1 VLAVALVQAG
11 FLIFFVAT
19 NGALAPSH
27 RRAGA
32 SSCFGSSG
40 LPSDFDTVT
49 SACGN
54 AATLRSYFD
63 QSLSLLK
70 SRVPS
75 LVTQQIE
82 GAQNLHLTSS
92 RQDLINYVFCKASSL
107 GYTYQPLL
115 NALSGSGVR
124 QQPPTLPTAEPAY
137 SKCDN
142 VDVMPESRYR
152 AMVAAQVAAGLLAAQ
167 AYVCVETAL
176 GENVAATCIPLSI
189 AASAT
194 ASYFQY
200 VTWCSGE
207 DTANTVTANYD
218 RLATVSQQLFNSTE
232 LIQQSVVN
240 ATSYLASLI
249 NNSTADIENLINADT
264 NEILD
269 ALAQNTTAIITDLRQ
284 VGCDAIRLLN
294 IPDGQRSSNDSQC
307 IGQPGYPYVWAAT
320 K

>member
-1 VLAVALVQAG
+1 MFVLAFLVLFGA
-11 FLIFFVAT
+11 A

-27 RRAGA
+27 RKSRTDSPS
-32 SSCFGSSG
+32 SSCFPDG
-40 LPSDFDTVT
+40 LPSDFDAVT

-54 AATLRSYFD
+54 AATLRGYFD
-63 QSLSLLK
+63 QSMSILTQK
-70 SRVPS
+70 VPS
-75 LVTQQIE
+75 LMVQQVE
-82 GAQNLHLTSS
+82 GAQKLHLLSP
-92 RQDLINYVFCKASSL
+92 RQDLINYVFCKAASL

-115 NALSGSGVR
+115 AALSSSPVR
-124 QQPPTLPTAEPAY
+124 QAPPVLPTIAPVF

-167 AYVCVETAL
+167 AYICVETVL

-189 AASAT
+189 AASSTEA
-194 ASYFQY
+194 YFQY
-200 VTWCSGE
+200 VSWCSGE
-207 DTANTVTANYD
+207 GTANTVTANFD
-218 RLATVSQQLFNSTE
+218 RLATVSDQLFNSTE
-232 LIQQSVVN
+232 LIQQSIVN

-249 NNSTADIENLINADT
+249 NNSTTDIENLINADT